1 MIKNYNKSSIVLASN
16 CREDKSVFRLVKNL
30 TKKKFPNE
38 TNLKVALITT
48 ARMGFRDKKRSIL
61 LKNTKKMTEKFEYEK
76 RLGLPLEY
84 IDCSRKK
91 NYEKFEKTIKE
102 CKIIWIIGGDTL
114 YLLYHLKKSGFINLL
129 KKRIMNDNIIFV
141 GCCAGAIISGKSI
154 KPVFIDR
161 TRKIKLDKY
170 MQKKTKYYLKNT
182 YKKKFWQKKNNIQ
195 CLNLVQ
201 NLDVVPHCD
210 HRNKK
215 RISTL
220 KKHKMY
226 CLPERKQLII

>member
-1 MIKNYNKSSIVLASN
+1 M
-16 CREDKSVFRLVKNL
+16 
-30 TKKKFPNE
+30 TKKFK
-38 TNLKVALITT
+38 
-48 ARMGFRDKKRSIL
+48 
-61 LKNTKKMTEKFEYEK
+61 YEE
-76 RLGLPLEY
+76 RLGLPLEF

-91 NYEKFEKTIKE
+91 NYEKFEKTIKKS
-102 CKIIWIIGGDTL
+102 KIIWVMGGDTL

-154 KPVFIDR
+154 NPVFIDR
-161 TRKIKLDKY
+161 ATR
-170 MQKKTKYYLKNT
+170 KKTKYYLKNT
-182 YKKKFWQKKNNIQ
+182 YKKKFWQKKNNIK
-195 CLNLVQ
+195 CLNLVK

-215 RISTL
+215 KISTL

-226 CLPERKQLII
+226 CLPERKQLIL